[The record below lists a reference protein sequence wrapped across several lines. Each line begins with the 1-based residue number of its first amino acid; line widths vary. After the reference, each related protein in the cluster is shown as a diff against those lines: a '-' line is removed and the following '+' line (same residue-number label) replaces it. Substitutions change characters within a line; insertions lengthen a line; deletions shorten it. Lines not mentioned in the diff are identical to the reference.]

1 MYAALVAGWGSAPSV
16 SIWVREDVIHGSQ
29 FLAHAYSRSERLSS
43 GPHQPHL
50 PSSGLTADP
59 LRSADKS
66 WGSTSVRDKICSH
79 RQLLNNRH
87 ASRRRVPVSRLAQRT
102 SPTMPH
108 YLCIQNPSVLACNSV
123 RHTSLLRCTSASGV
137 VTCLQGVWPPDRL
150 PGGSRVI
157 SCKAI
162 GCLSHLAEALTER
175 GRRHASR
182 ARVGTTAFSAEPS
195 RRRIMIAWQNI
206 ATEIASLPSFF
217 SQKRGVMP
225 VDVTTSR
232 AVGPGLGCSLLDYV
246 TWTGSSG
253 HVRFGSIRDQIAG
266 VRSRGTSHVPYG
278 VAIVVMSAPMEG
290 HPAIVLPSLQLP
302 TPVLYSLWRAIEP
315 DRR

>member
-43 GPHQPHL
+43 CPHQPHL
-50 PSSGLTADP
+50 PSSGLTADL

-87 ASRRRVPVSRLAQRT
+87 ASRRRAPVSRLAQRT

-182 ARVGTTAFSAEPS
+182 ARVGTTAFSFSGANLAPS
-195 RRRIMIAWQNI
+195 
-206 ATEIASLPSFF
+206 
-217 SQKRGVMP
+217 MP
-225 VDVTTSR
+225 V
-232 AVGPGLGCSLLDYV
+232 
-246 TWTGSSG
+246 
-253 HVRFGSIRDQIAG
+253 G

-302 TPVLYSLWRAIEP
+302 TPVLVQSVESHRTRSARYPHQALFASRVERTDGSSRVKTGWR
-315 DRR
+315 RHVHNR

>member
-16 SIWVREDVIHGSQ
+16 SIWVREDGEKGVKVEEEVIHGSQ

-87 ASRRRVPVSRLAQRT
+87 ASRRRAPVSRLAQRT

-182 ARVGTTAFSAEPS
+182 ARVGTTAFSLVGTRSIRFDS
-195 RRRIMIAWQNI
+195 RPDPCFCSNERWLRVAPVNAWGK
-206 ATEIASLPSFF
+206 AGRGTEIIKNMESGRKRSASRWALLP
-217 SQKRGVMP
+217 R
-225 VDVTTSR
+225 
-232 AVGPGLGCSLLDYV
+232 
-246 TWTGSSG
+246 
-253 HVRFGSIRDQIAG
+253 
-266 VRSRGTSHVPYG
+266 
-278 VAIVVMSAPMEG
+278 
-290 HPAIVLPSLQLP
+290 
-302 TPVLYSLWRAIEP
+302 
-315 DRR
+315 